1 MVLDSFSVMIILVLL
16 VLVAVRGRVRFASA
30 ARQRESLRL
39 WEERWLSPTSLIE
52 GTGSGPSQS
61 ARSEGDFDVLEGS
74 DLGFGFDSGSGSA
87 SASAFASAFDDGKSL
102 CGNWTGSYSYNDIT
116 KSSVKLEDGQ
126 FTAEISQVDK
136 VIAGHITDVLGAASI
151 LGVIEYPNVRFAKS
165 YESSNSPSWRIGEHL
180 GKIYYEGRVSADGE
194 SMTGEW
200 FQSPFERGAYAG
212 SWRMVFKGR
221 EADETGL
228 VPRKVEAADGSVLV
242 PLKPKAV
249 APKAVALESSAPEA
263 VAPEA
268 VALESSASE
277 AVAPEAVALE
287 SSAPEAASTKAVD
300 ETASCASAATS
311 ADENIVCPHCQAKTP
326 GSFEFCL
333 YCSQSLV

>member
-1 MVLDSFSVMIILVLL
+1 MDGFSVMIILFLL
-16 VLVAVRGRVRFASA
+16 ALVAVRGRVRFASA

-52 GTGSGPSQS
+52 GTGSEPSQS
-61 ARSEGDFDVLEGS
+61 ARCEGDVDVPDGS
-74 DLGFGFDSGSGSA
+74 DFGSGFDSGSGSA
-87 SASAFASAFDDGKSL
+87 SASASAFDDGKSL
-102 CGNWTGSYSYNDIT
+102 CGNWTGSYRYNDIT

-136 VIAGHITDVLGAASI
+136 VIAGHITDALGAASI
-151 LGVIEYPNVRFAKS
+151 LGVIEYPNIRFAKS

-200 FQSPFERGAYAG
+200 FQSPFERSAYAG

-242 PLKPKAV
+242 PLKPKA
-249 APKAVALESSAPEA
+249 LAPESVVA
-263 VAPEA
+263 EVVAPE
-268 VALESSASE
+268 SC
-277 AVAPEAVALE
+277 
-287 SSAPEAASTKAVD
+287 APEAASTKAVD

>member
-1 MVLDSFSVMIILVLL
+1 MGLDGSWVIIFL
-16 VLVAVRGRVRFASA
+16 VLVAFAAVRGRVRFVSA
-30 ARQRESLRL
+30 ARQRESLRI
-39 WEERWLSPTSLIE
+39 WEERWLSPSSLIE
-52 GTGSGPSQS
+52 GTGSESAQS
-61 ARSEGDFDVLEGS
+61 ARCEGDVDILDG
-74 DLGFGFDSGSGSA
+74 SGSGSCSSSD
-87 SASAFASAFDDGKSL
+87 SASAFSSGKSL
-102 CGNWTGSYSYNDIT
+102 SGTWTGSFSYNNIL

-126 FTAEISQVDK
+126 FTADFSQVDK
-136 VIAGHITDVLGAASI
+136 VLAGHISDALGDASI

-165 YESSNSPSWRIGEHL
+165 YEASNSPSWRVGEHL

-200 FQSPFERGAYAG
+200 FQFPFERSAYAG

-242 PLKPKAV
+242 PLKPKAADGAV
-249 APKAVALESSAPEA
+249 LVPRKAEAADPEP
-263 VAPEA
+263 VAPETA
-268 VALESSASE
+268 
-277 AVAPEAVALE
+277 
-287 SSAPEAASTKAVD
+287 APEAATSEPATRDATAPEVAAPEAIVETVSRSSAGSSGD
-300 ETASCASAATS
+300 ES
-311 ADENIVCPHCQAKTP
+311 IICPHCQAKTP

>member
-1 MVLDSFSVMIILVLL
+1 MDGFSVVIFLVLAAF
-16 VLVAVRGRVRFASA
+16 VAVRGRVRIAGV

-39 WEERWLSPTSLIE
+39 WEERWLSPSSLIE
-52 GTGSGPSQS
+52 GTGSESSQS
-61 ARSEGDFDVLEGS
+61 ARSEGDVAVLNGS
-74 DLGFGFDSGSGSA
+74 DFGSGFDSGSGSA
-87 SASAFASAFDDGKSL
+87 SASAFDDGKSL

-126 FTAEISQVDK
+126 FTAEFTQLDK
-136 VIAGHITDVLGAASI
+136 VIAGHITDALGAASI
-151 LGVIEYPNVRFAKS
+151 LGVIEYPDVRFAKS

-200 FQSPFERGAYAG
+200 FQSPFERSAYAG
-212 SWRMVFKGR
+212 SWRMVVKGR
-221 EADETGL
+221 EADENVL

-249 APKAVALESSAPEA
+249 VPESVVAEVVVPESCAPEA
-263 VAPEA
+263 V
-268 VALESSASE
+268 V
-277 AVAPEAVALE
+277 
-287 SSAPEAASTKAVD
+287 
-300 ETASCASAATS
+300 ETASCAPAGTA

>member
-1 MVLDSFSVMIILVLL
+1 MGMDGFSVMIFLVLL
-16 VLVAVRGRVRFASA
+16 AFVAVRGRVRFASA

-52 GTGSGPSQS
+52 GTGSEPALS
-61 ARSEGDFDVLEGS
+61 ARCEGDVDVPDGS
-74 DLGFGFDSGSGSA
+74 DFGSGSGSA
-87 SASAFASAFDDGKSL
+87 SASAFDDGKSL

-136 VIAGHITDVLGAASI
+136 VIAGHITDALGAASI

-200 FQSPFERGAYAG
+200 FQSPFERSAYAG

-249 APKAVALESSAPEA
+249 AP
-263 VAPEA
+263 EA

-277 AVAPEAVALE
+277 AASTKVVAPE
-287 SSAPEAASTKAVD
+287 SCAPEAASTKAVD

>member
-1 MVLDSFSVMIILVLL
+1 MGMDGFSVMIILVLL
-16 VLVAVRGRVRFASA
+16 ALVAVRGRVRFASA

-52 GTGSGPSQS
+52 GTGSEPALS
-61 ARSEGDFDVLEGS
+61 ARSEGDVDVLDGS
-74 DLGFGFDSGSGSA
+74 DFGSGSGSA

-263 VAPEA
+263 
-268 VALESSASE
+268 ASTK
-277 AVAPEAVALE
+277 AVAPEYC
-287 SSAPEAASTKAVD
+287 APEAVD

>member
-1 MVLDSFSVMIILVLL
+1 MGMDGFSVIIFLVLAAF
-16 VLVAVRGRVRFASA
+16 VAVRGRVRIVGA

-39 WEERWLSPTSLIE
+39 WEERWLSPTALIE
-52 GTGSGPSQS
+52 GTGSEPALSVCC
-61 ARSEGDFDVLEGS
+61 EGDVDVPDGS
-74 DLGFGFDSGSGSA
+74 GFGSGSGSA
-87 SASAFASAFDDGKSL
+87 SASASASAFDDGKSL

-136 VIAGHITDVLGAASI
+136 VIAGHITDALGAASI
-151 LGVIEYPNVRFAKS
+151 LGVIEYPDVRFAKS

-212 SWRMVFKGR
+212 SWRMVVKGR
-221 EADETGL
+221 EADENVL

-249 APKAVALESSAPEA
+249 APKAVALESSASEAVAQEA
-263 VAPEA
+263 VAPE
-268 VALESSASE
+268 SC
-277 AVAPEAVALE
+277 APEAV
-287 SSAPEAASTKAVD
+287 V

-333 YCSQSLV
+333 YCSQSLA